1 MKKVI
6 TLLAAL
12 TVFLSS
18 YSAPLDPVQA
28 LQRVTGSSKIAPA
41 LGKKIQSPQLVLTG
55 KTVAGQPAYYV
66 FTNTSGTL
74 YVSADDTA
82 VPLLGYSESGAFDP
96 NDMPPQLKWWLE
108 QYAKEIEYASH
119 IVQNGNIL
127 NYSQANTDAKA
138 SSMAA
143 IAPLLTTTW
152 DQSSPYNK
160 YCPTISGE
168 RVVTGC
174 VATSMAQVMNYHQW
188 PQSQVPEISYNYG
201 GQTLKSPATT
211 IDWNNMLDSYSK
223 GYTTTQANA
232 VARLM
237 QVAGYSVKMQYN
249 TASNGGSGAHSEDIR
264 EALVNTFG
272 YDVAAD
278 YAIRDFY
285 ETAEWEQ
292 MIYNNLLNCG
302 PVIYDGTGS
311 EGGHS
316 FVCDGYDGKSAFHM
330 NWGWSGVSDGYFVLS
345 ALNPGA
351 LGAGGGAGG
360 FNYDQGAML
369 GVQKPHEGSVAPSPY
384 IACTDILT
392 GEISGRKLTLKAKDS
407 DNGFYNYG
415 FSQGQFTFG
424 VMLENITD
432 NRVSYIQSNIVNY
445 NLGRYY
451 GFTSY
456 YVNIPT
462 TIANGQYRVYPT
474 YKLGTGEWQKIK
486 LHNDTPKYLTINV
499 TSAGVSLGEDNEGEI
514 SLESWNSPTDFIAEE
529 EFEVYLTISNTF
541 STPKSVTLDAYLCKI
556 ENNRYKI
563 YAELGSSTVTIP
575 EKSKAD
581 MGFSGVLPKID
592 AGTYLLVFAD
602 DGTVV
607 GTAEVEVKAPTPSGE
622 FTVRSITP
630 TPEVLVPG
638 ELSTVEVV
646 VESSYNKAKQFE
658 MGLYLCSLKN
668 NSLNINIEYGSQ
680 IKTIAPNSKATFSFS
695 TTIPDSFADGEYYL
709 VLADPNTLEIIDYTV
724 VEVASQNGEFTISSV
739 NLTPQVLVPGELS
752 TVEAVVESSYNTDMQ
767 YDMGLYLCTLDDDY
781 LHINLKYGA
790 QSMTI
795 APNSSATFS
804 FSTII
809 PGNFAPGEYYL
820 VFANPNTLDIIG
832 YLIVEVQSKITA
844 IDAISAD
851 ETDDSCRYYNLQGV
865 EVAADKL
872 VPGIY
877 IRRTNNKS
885 EKIIVKSN

>member
-6 TLLAAL
+6 TLLAVL

-18 YSAPLDPVQA
+18 YSAPLDPAQA

-55 KTVAGQPAYYV
+55 KTDAGQPAYYV

-96 NDMPPQLKWWLE
+96 NNMPPQLEWWLE

-127 NYSQANTDAKA
+127 NNSQANTDAKA

-168 RVVTGC
+168 RAVTGC

-188 PQSQVPEISYNYG
+188 PQSQVPAISYVYG

-211 IDWNNMLDSYSK
+211 IDWDNMLDSYSK

-249 TASNGGSGAHSEDIR
+249 TASNGGSGASSQNIR
-264 EALVNTFG
+264 EALVNTFS
-272 YDVAAD
+272 YDVSAD
-278 YAIRDFY
+278 YTIRDYY
-285 ETAEWEQ
+285 ETSEWEQ
-292 MIYNNLLNCG
+292 MIYDNLLNCG
-302 PVIYDGTGS
+302 PVIYNGTGS

-316 FVCDGYDGKSAFHM
+316 FVCDGYDGKGAFHM
-330 NWGWSGVSDGYFVLS
+330 NWGWSGISDGYFVLS

-360 FNYDQGAML
+360 FNYGQGAVL
-369 GVQKPHEGSVAPSPY
+369 GLQKPQEGSVAPSPY
-384 IACTDILT
+384 IACTDIIT
-392 GEISGRKLTLKAKDS
+392 GEISGRILTLKTEDP
-407 DNGFYNYG
+407 DEGFYNYG
-415 FSQGQFTFG
+415 FSQGRFTFG
-424 VMLENITD
+424 VMLENTTD
-432 NRVSYIQSNIVNY
+432 NSVSYIQSNIVNY
-445 NLGRYY
+445 NLDRYY
-451 GFTSY
+451 GFSSY
-456 YVNIPT
+456 SVNIPT
-462 TIANGQYRVYPT
+462 TTDNGQYRVYPT
-474 YKLGTGEWQKIK
+474 YKLASGEWQKIK
-486 LHNDTPKYLTINV
+486 LYTHTPQYLTISV
-499 TSAGVSLGEDNEGEI
+499 TSDGISFDDDTAGEI
-514 SLESWNSPTDFIAEE
+514 SLMRWKCPTGFVVEE
-529 EFEVYLTISNTF
+529 EYEGYLTISNTF
-541 STPKSVTLDAYLCKI
+541 STPKTMTLDAYLCKI
-556 ENNRYKI
+556 ENNSYHI
-563 YAELGSSTVTIP
+563 YARLGSSTVTIP
-575 EKSKAD
+575 AKSEAD
-581 MGFSGVLPKID
+581 MVFSGVLSKID
-592 AGTYLLVFAD
+592 TGTYYLVFAQ
-602 DGTVV
+602 DGSNVV
-607 GTAEVEVKAPTPSGE
+607 GSTQVEVTESSGE
-622 FTVRSITP
+622 FSISRITA

-680 IKTIAPNSKATFSFS
+680 IKTISPNSKATFSFS

-781 LHINLKYGA
+781 LHINLEYGA

-820 VFANPNTLDIIG
+820 VFADPNTLDIID

-851 ETDDSCRYYNLQGV
+851 DTDGSCRYYNLQGV

-885 EKIIVKSN
+885 EKIIVK